1 MKETFENRPIRN
13 IIVIQLTKYGF
24 KILFLD
30 FILTSMRVLFL
41 ISLFCLCTA
50 HAQNPIEKDSITQLD
65 EVILLDALKKKNATG
80 ITPSEVIS
88 AKTFQ
93 NYSPVSMVSAINQI
107 PGVFIFS
114 GALNTNRITVRGI
127 GARTLF
133 GTDKL
138 RMYYEDIPVTDGS
151 GFSSIEQYDLEN
163 LSQIEIIK
171 GPKGTSYGSNLGG
184 AIILSPKEA
193 LGKSTNFSNN
203 FTAGSF
209 GLLKNNLSFNH
220 YDGELRLGF
229 QYGHMETD
237 GYRQNSNFERDG
249 MLLNASFQLNDKNK
263 ISLLANHIDFR
274 AQIPSSLGAT
284 AFAEDPQQA
293 TFTWRVSQGF
303 EDNNSTLVGLSYAHK
318 FNEKFEN
325 STSIFYNYL
334 DKTEAAPFGI
344 LNEITKG
351 FGFRTRFSGAF
362 SLLEKNADYTFGAE
376 LFKDEYDW
384 DRFKNLWEENNGNGS
399 VKGEYVSR
407 NKEFR
412 SQWNAFGTLLLPFS
426 SKFSAQ
432 FGLNINQ
439 TQYDYRDLFNSGAE
453 NKSADRN
460 FKAILLPSLNLEY
473 AFSENQIVYANLS
486 RGFSN
491 PTLEETLT
499 PDGVV
504 NPDIAQETGT
514 NYELGTNLSLDE
526 GRFTI
531 NLAIYQMNI
540 KNLLVGERI
549 DEDQF
554 VGKNAGKTSHRG
566 LEIGLNY
573 TWTISENFQLS
584 PFVNFTLTDHNFV
597 EFVDKEND
605 FSGNQL
611 TGVPKQRRTAGIQLH
626 LFENFYWNTTHSHVS
641 EIPLTDASNLF
652 SEPYTIF
659 NTRMGY
665 LKKLSEKFTIG
676 VDFGINNVLDKVYAQ
691 SVLINTRGF
700 GGGEPRYFYPG
711 DKRNFY
717 GSIRLGYKL

>member
-1 MKETFENRPIRN
+1 MI
-13 IIVIQLTKYGF
+13 KY
-24 KILFLD
+24 LL
-30 FILTSMRVLFL
+30 L
-41 ISLFCLCTA
+41 ISLFCNAFYLV
-50 HAQNPIEKDSITQLD
+50 AQVPISKDSITQLD

-80 ITPSEVIS
+80 ITSSEIIS
-88 AKTFQ
+88 AKVFQ
-93 NYSPVSMVSAINQI
+93 NYSPVSMVSAVNQI
-107 PGVFIFS
+107 PGVFVFS

-163 LSQIEIIK
+163 LSQIEVIK
-171 GPKGTSYGSNLGG
+171 GPKATSYGSNLGG
-184 AIILSPKEA
+184 AIILTPKEA
-193 LGKSTNFSNN
+193 LGRSTTFSNN

-220 YDGELRLGF
+220 YNGKLRLGL

-249 MLLNASFQLNDKNK
+249 FLLNTSYQLSDTDK
-263 ISLLANHIDFR
+263 ISLLVNHIDFR

-303 EDNNSTLVGLSYAHK
+303 EDNNSTLIG
-318 FNEKFEN
+318 FNYSHRFSEKLEN

-334 DKTEAAPFGI
+334 DKIEAAPFGI
-344 LNEITKG
+344 FDEITKG

-362 SLLEKNADYTFGAE
+362 SFLEHASSYSLGAE
-376 LFKDEYDW
+376 LLKDEYDW
-384 DRFKNLWEENNGNGS
+384 DRFENLWEENDGNGS
-399 VKGEYVSR
+399 LKGEQIGR

-412 SQWNAFGTLLLPFS
+412 SQLNIFGTLLLPFTK
-426 SKFSAQ
+426 KFAAQ
-432 FGLNINQ
+432 LGISLNK
-439 TQYDYRDLFNSGAE
+439 TTYDYRDLFNIGVE
-453 NKSADRN
+453 NKSAERN
-460 FKAILLPSLNLEY
+460 FSAIVLPSLNLEY
-473 AFSENQIVYANLS
+473 SFSEYQKVYANIS

-499 PDGVV
+499 PDGIV
-504 NPDIAQETGT
+504 NPDIAQETGM

-526 GRFTI
+526 RRFNI
-531 NLAIYQMNI
+531 NLSIYQMNV

-554 VGKNAGKTSHRG
+554 VGKNAGKTRHRG
-566 LEIGLNY
+566 LEVGLSY
-573 TWTISENFQLS
+573 SWSISKNIQLV
-584 PFVNFTLTDHNFV
+584 PFVNYTLTDHSFI
-597 EFVDKEND
+597 EFIDDDAN

-611 TGVPKQRRTAGIQLH
+611 TGVPKQRRTSGIQLR
-626 LFENFYWNTTHSHVS
+626 LFENFYWNTTHQHVS
-641 EIPLTDASNLF
+641 AIPLTDAGNLF
-652 SEPYTIF
+652 SEPYTVF

-665 LKKLSEKFTIG
+665 QKKLSDRFTIG
-676 VDFGINNVLDKVYAQ
+676 VDFGVNNLFDKVYAQ
-691 SVLINTRGF
+691 SVLINTQGF
-700 GGGEPRYFYPG
+700 GGREPRYFYPG
-711 DKRNFY
+711 DERNYY
-717 GSIRLGYKL
+717 GSIRLGYQL

>member
-1 MKETFENRPIRN
+1 MRP
-13 IIVIQLTKYGF
+13 L
-24 KILFLD
+24 L
-30 FILTSMRVLFL
+30 L
-41 ISLFCLCTA
+41 IFLFCA
-50 HAQNPIEKDSITQLD
+50 MMAQAQNPAITDSITQLD

-80 ITPSEVIS
+80 IISSEVIS
-88 AKTFQ
+88 AKIFQ
-93 NYSPVSMVSAINQI
+93 NYSPVSMVNAINQI
-107 PGVFIFS
+107 PGVYIFS

-163 LSQIEIIK
+163 LSQIEVIK

-184 AIILSPKEA
+184 AIILTPKKA
-193 LGKSTNFSNN
+193 LGRSTNFSNN

-220 YDGELRLGF
+220 FDGKLRLGF

-249 MLLNASFQLNDKNK
+249 ILLNASYQLNEKNK
-263 ISLLANHIDFR
+263 ISLLINHIDFT

-303 EDNNSTLVGLSYAHK
+303 EANNTTLVG
-318 FNEKFEN
+318 FNFSHRFNDKLEN

-334 DKTEAAPFGI
+334 DKNEAAPFGI
-344 LNEITKG
+344 FDEITKG
-351 FGFRTRFSGAF
+351 FGLRTRFSGAF
-362 SLLEKNADYTFGAE
+362 KFSENKANYSFGGE

-384 DRFKNLWEENNGNGS
+384 DRFRNEWEENDGNGS
-399 VKGEYVSR
+399 LKGEQIGR

-412 SQWNAFGTLLLPFS
+412 SQWNAFGTLLLPLS
-426 SKFSAQ
+426 AAFSAQ
-432 FGLNINQ
+432 LGLNLNK
-439 TQYDYRDLFNSGAE
+439 TNYDYRDLFNTGTE
-453 NKSADRN
+453 NKSANRD
-460 FKAILLPSLNLEY
+460 FKAIVLPSLNLEY
-473 AFSENQIVYANLS
+473 AFSENQKVYANVS

-499 PDGVV
+499 PDGVI
-504 NPDIAQETGT
+504 NPDIEQETGT
-514 NYELGTNLSLDE
+514 NYELGTTLFLDERRLNINLSV
-526 GRFTI
+526 
-531 NLAIYQMNI
+531 YQMNI

-549 DEDQF
+549 NEDQF
-554 VGKNAGKTSHRG
+554 VGKNAGRTRHRG

-573 TWTISENFQLS
+573 TWTISKNIQLS
-584 PFVNFTLTDHNFV
+584 PFVNFTLTEHSFI
-597 EFVDKEND
+597 EFIDENDD

-611 TGVPKQRRTAGIQLH
+611 TGVPKQRRTAGIQVR
-626 LFENFYWNTTHSHVS
+626 LFENFYWNTTHQHVS
-641 EIPLTDASNLF
+641 EIPLTDAGNLF
-652 SEPYTIF
+652 SESYTIF

-665 LKKLSEKFTIG
+665 LKKISDHFTIG
-676 VDFGINNVLDKVYAQ
+676 VDFGINNLFDKVYAQ
-691 SVLINTRGF
+691 SVLINTSAF
-700 GGGEPRYFYPG
+700 GGREPRYFYPG
-711 DKRNFY
+711 DERNYY
-717 GSIRLGYKL
+717 GSLRLGYKL